1 MFNAERFIELIK
13 AVALDATESTY
24 PVQVVYGTVVSADPL
39 KVKLSQQ
46 VTLSGKQ
53 LLRTSAVTDKTYKV
67 PTPELA
73 LLGVEEITI
82 TLDDGLDVGEMVVM
96 LRMQGGQKYIIL
108 DRVVNG

>member
-53 LLRTSAVTDKTYKV
+53 LILTESVCEQDYDSDV
-67 PTPELA
+67 S
-73 LLGVEEITI
+73 GI
-82 TLDDGLDVGEMVVM
+82 TLTVKAGLKVGEVVLM

>member
-13 AVALDATESTY
+13 AVALDVTESTY
-24 PVQVVYGTVVSADPL
+24 PVQVVFGTVVSADPL

-46 VTLSGKQ
+46 VILSEKQ
-53 LLRTSAVTDKTYKV
+53 LILTESVCEQDYPSDV
-67 PTPELA
+67 P
-73 LLGVEEITI
+73 EITL
-82 TLDDGLDVGEMVVM
+82 TVKAGLKVGEVVLM